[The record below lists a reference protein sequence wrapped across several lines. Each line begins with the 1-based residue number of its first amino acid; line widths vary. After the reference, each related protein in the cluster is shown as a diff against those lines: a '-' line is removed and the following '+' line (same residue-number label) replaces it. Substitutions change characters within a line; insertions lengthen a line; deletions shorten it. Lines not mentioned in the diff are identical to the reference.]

1 MKILSNGFGGF
12 KVLKPNLHRDSRG
25 FFYEAF
31 NNDKFSKI
39 LKKKFSIK
47 QINISFSK
55 KNVFRGFHYQ
65 AKPFSQ
71 DKVIRVLEG
80 EILDIIISL
89 DKKSKHYLQKFSI
102 KLSAQNKKML
112 YIPGNF
118 AHGFLVLSKTAMIEY
133 LTSSKYSKKHERTL
147 FYNDPKINC
156 KFSKRIITS
165 NKDNYKKSL
174 LYNK

>member
-1 MKILSNGFGGF
+1 MKVLLNGFGGF
-12 KVLKPNLHRDSRG
+12 KVLMPKLHKDSRG

-31 NNDKFSKI
+31 NNKKFSKI
-39 LKKKFSIK
+39 LKKNFLIK
-47 QINISFSK
+47 QINVSFSK

-89 DKKSKHYLQKFSI
+89 NKKEKHYLQKFST
-102 KLSAQNKKML
+102 KLSAQNKKIL

-118 AHGFLVLSKTAMIEY
+118 AHGFLVLSKTATIEY
-133 LTSSKYSKKHERTL
+133 LTSSNYSKKHERTL
-147 FYNDPKINC
+147 FYNGPKINY
-156 KFSKRIITS
+156 KLPKKIIIS
-165 NKDNYKKSL
+165 NKDTYKKSL
-174 LYNK
+174 Y